1 MEFTGVSISTT
12 NVPRLVDFYSK
23 VLCMKAEGDNG
34 HSAFG
39 EAKLAIWNPG
49 TINKN
54 KFESSE
60 RFFTLMFEV
69 SDVDKEYE
77 RLKHLDI
84 NIEFVTQPTTF
95 PWGTR
100 AFTFK
105 DPDGNN
111 IDFLTPVKQ

>member
-1 MEFTGVSISTT
+1 MEFTGISISTN

-23 VLCMKAEGDNG
+23 VLCMKAEGDEV

-49 TINKN
+49 TINKR

-60 RFFTLMFEV
+60 RFFTLMFGV
-69 SDVDKEYE
+69 SNVDKEYE
-77 RLKHLDI
+77 RLKQLDV
-84 NIEFVTQPTTF
+84 NIEFVSQPTTF
-95 PWGTR
+95 PWGIR
-100 AFTFK
+100 AFSFK

-111 IDFLTPVKQ
+111 IDFVSPVKQ